1 MLNFQTLFESIP
13 GLYIVYSL
21 DLVIVAGSDA
31 YFRATKTKREEVV
44 GRHLF
49 EVFPD
54 NPDDP
59 NATGVR
65 NLRAS
70 LENVLKHRQPQTM
83 AVQKY
88 DIRRPESEGG
98 GFEERYWIP
107 TNSPVFDEN
116 GEMTHIIHRAEDVT
130 EFVRVQQQRN
140 EQRQLNKSLQTRTD
154 QMEMEIYARS
164 QELREVNEQLQ
175 AANEAL
181 SELDRAKTVFFS
193 NISHEFRTPLTL
205 MLSPLEDLLL
215 DTQTP
220 LVPQQ
225 RDRLELVQRN
235 GLRLLKLVNT
245 LLDFSRLE
253 AGRMQ
258 AAYQPIDL
266 AAFTTELASMF
277 GSLMEQAG
285 LEFAIDCPTL
295 PEAIYIDRQMWEKIV
310 FNLLSNAFKFTLT
323 GTIAVRLQPNHNTVN
338 LIVEDTG
345 SGIPEAEISR
355 LFERFYQVKGLQGR
369 SFEGSGI
376 GLSLVQELVKLHGGT
391 ISVTSVLG
399 EGSRFTV
406 SILTGCAHLPQE
418 QLNAPGTVAS
428 NTLSATPYLEE
439 ASRWLLEE
447 AGGQRSRGAGGQG
460 GRGDT
465 EKEGSFDR
473 VFFPS
478 ACARI
483 LLADDNADMRDY
495 VRRLLSQRYE
505 VETVAD
511 GMAAL
516 AAIQAQQP
524 DLILSDVMMP
534 GLDGYELLHQLR
546 ANPQTRE
553 LPVILLS
560 ARAGE
565 EARVEGLAAGADDY
579 LIKPFS
585 ARELLARVESTL
597 KLIDIRKQ
605 AAQTLQASEQQL
617 KLALETSKL
626 GSWQLDIKT
635 NVLSTSD
642 QCKVNYGLP
651 INADF
656 SHKVLMER
664 IHPEDRTW
672 VQAAILDSI
681 TNSSNYEVEYR
692 TVWDDGS
699 THWALVRGHIIDDEA
714 GNPERMIGISIDI
727 SDRKQAEA
735 DLRETH
741 VQLESALA
749 AGAIYTWRWQI
760 PENLVIV
767 NAAFARLFG
776 VDPVEATTG
785 LPIELFV
792 QAMHEED
799 RPQTVT
805 AINQAIATGEEYVS
819 EYRVYTARG
828 EERWLAARG
837 RVEYAADGRPIAFP
851 GALAD
856 ITERKQAEDAWRQ
869 ISAELERQLRKFDA
883 IASSVTDFI
892 YTFDLSGRFTYVNQ
906 PLLDLLQKTSAQA
919 LGKNFFDLDYPTDL
933 ATRLQRQIQQ
943 VIETRQPLKD
953 ETPYTSAFGTR
964 AYEYIF
970 VPLLDVNGMVEAV
983 AGVTRDI
990 TDRKQIEA
998 TVKASNERLKLLS
1011 EVANDL
1017 LLNEDPKVFLA
1028 SLFEKVSTYLGLEVY
1043 FNYLFQEDQQRL
1055 ELNTYGGISE
1065 DIALSAKFLELGQG
1079 VCGYAV
1085 QHRQPAIVEN
1095 ALSTTDRLPIPVK
1108 SNGIRAYASHP
1119 LIVGERVLGTLGL
1132 GTRQRDRFTPDE
1144 LDLMQTVANQLAV
1157 ALERSRLITEL
1168 QARAEALDR
1177 SNRIKDEFLA
1187 VLSHELRTPMNPILG
1202 WSKLLQQG
1210 KLDAQKTNAA
1220 IATIERNA
1228 QLQVQLID
1236 DLLDISRILRGKMS
1250 LSTSPIDLN
1259 AVIWAALETVRL
1271 AAEAKS
1277 IQIQTIVSPV
1287 LGVVVG
1293 DAGRLQQVVWNLLS
1307 NAVKFTH
1314 NGGRV
1319 TIALSQA
1326 EDRAQIQITDAGKGI
1341 SDDFLPY
1348 VFEHF
1353 RQEDSATTR
1362 KFGGLGLGL
1371 AIVRQIVEMH
1381 GGTVTADSLGV
1392 GLGATFTVKI
1402 PLAPQ
1407 LTQAPTLER
1416 SPVQEG
1422 DLNGIQILVVDD
1434 ETDSRDFIA
1443 FVLEQDGAIVTAVGS
1458 GTEALQAIAQSIP
1471 NIIISDIGMP
1481 EMDGYMLMRQ
1491 IRTLGLE
1498 QGKQIPA
1505 IALTAYVGELDR
1517 QQAIAA
1523 GFQRHIAK
1531 PIDPETLVAI
1541 VVEMQ
1546 TYNRIQSSEFKI

>member
-1 MLNFQTLFESIP
+1 MLNFQNLFESIP

-21 DLVIVAGSDA
+21 DFVIVGGSDA

-59 NATGVR
+59 NANGVR

-70 LENVLKHRQPQTM
+70 LESVLKHRQPHTM
-83 AVQKY
+83 VVQKY

-98 GFEERYWIP
+98 GFEERYWTP

-140 EQRQLNKSLQTRTD
+140 EQRQLNQSLQTRTD

-164 QELREVNEQLQ
+164 QELREVNEKLQ
-175 AANEAL
+175 AVNEAL

-215 DTQTP
+215 DTQAP
-220 LVPQQ
+220 LAPQQ
-225 RDRLELVQRN
+225 RDSLELVQRN

-258 AAYQPIDL
+258 ASYQPIDL
-266 AAFTTELASMF
+266 AALTTELASMF
-277 GSLMEQAG
+277 CSLTERAG

-295 PEAIYIDRQMWEKIV
+295 PEAIYIDLQMWEKIV

-323 GTIAVRLQPNHNTVN
+323 GTITVRLQPNHNTVN

-345 SGIPEAEISR
+345 IGIPEAEISH
-355 LFERFYQVKGLQGR
+355 LFERFHQVKGLQGR
-369 SFEGSGI
+369 NFEGSGI

-399 EGSRFTV
+399 RGSRFTV
-406 SILTGCAHLPQE
+406 SIPTGCAHLPQE
-418 QLNAPGTVAS
+418 RLSVPGTVAS
-428 NTLSATPYLEE
+428 NTFSATPYLEE

-447 AGGQRSRGAGGQG
+447 AGGQGGG
-460 GRGDT
+460 GDMV
-465 EKEGSFDR
+465 KEGSVDT
-473 VFFPS
+473 VFLPS
-478 ACARI
+478 APLLLSSFAPSARI
-483 LLADDNADMRDY
+483 LLADDNAEMRDY
-495 VRRLLSQRYE
+495 MRRLLSQRYE
-505 VETVAD
+505 VEAVTD

-516 AAIQAQQP
+516 AAIQAQRP

-534 GLDGYELLHQLR
+534 ELDGFELLHQLR
-546 ANPQTRE
+546 ADPQTRE

-585 ARELLARVESTL
+585 ARELMARVESTL
-597 KLIDIRKQ
+597 KLTDIRKQ
-605 AAQTLQASEQQL
+605 A
-617 KLALETSKL
+617 
-626 GSWQLDIKT
+626 
-635 NVLSTSD
+635 
-642 QCKVNYGLP
+642 
-651 INADF
+651 
-656 SHKVLMER
+656 
-664 IHPEDRTW
+664 
-672 VQAAILDSI
+672 
-681 TNSSNYEVEYR
+681 
-692 TVWDDGS
+692 
-699 THWALVRGHIIDDEA
+699 EA
-714 GNPERMIGISIDI
+714 V
-727 SDRKQAEA
+727 
-735 DLRETH
+735 LREAH

-749 AGAIYTWRWQI
+749 AGAIYTWRWKI

-767 NAAFARLFG
+767 NTAFAQLFG

-785 LPIELFV
+785 LPIKLFV
-792 QAMHEED
+792 QAMHAED
-799 RPQTVT
+799 RPRVVA
-805 AINQAIATGEEYVS
+805 AINQAIETGEEYFS

-856 ITERKQAEDAWRQ
+856 ITEHKQAEDALRQ
-869 ISAELERQLRKFDA
+869 SEERYRTLFESIDEGFCVIEVLFDA
-883 IASSVTDFI
+883 NSKPIDYRFLEINPAFEKQTGLNDAQGKRMRELAPNHEEYWFEI
-892 YTFDLSGRFTYVNQ
+892 YGKIVLTGQPHRFENRAEALYRWFDVYAFPIGQ
-906 PLLDLLQKTSAQA
+906 PQSRK
-919 LGKNFFDLDYPTDL
+919 
-933 ATRLQRQIQQ
+933 
-943 VIETRQPLKD
+943 
-953 ETPYTSAFGTR
+953 
-964 AYEYIF
+964 
-970 VPLLDVNGMVEAV
+970 V
-983 AGVTRDI
+983 AILFNDI

-998 TVKASNERLKLLS
+998 TLKASNERLKLLS

-1028 SLFEKVSTYLGLEVY
+1028 SLFEKISTYLGLEVF

-1095 ALSTTDRLPIPVK
+1095 ALSTTDPLALPVQSI
-1108 SNGIRAYASHP
+1108 GIRAYASHP
-1119 LIVGERVLGTLGL
+1119 LIVGNRVLGTLGL

-1144 LDLMQTVANQLAV
+1144 LELMQTVAHQVAA
-1157 ALERSRLITEL
+1157 ALERSCLIAEL

-1210 KLDAQKTNAA
+1210 KLDAQKTSAA

-1236 DLLDISRILRGKMS
+1236 DLLDISRILSGKMS
-1250 LSTSPIDLN
+1250 LSASSIDLN
-1259 AVIWAALETVRL
+1259 VVIWAALETVRL

-1277 IQIQTIVSPV
+1277 IQIQTIISPI
-1287 LGVVVG
+1287 LGLVIG

-1314 NGGRV
+1314 NGGQV
-1319 TIALSQA
+1319 TIALSQT
-1326 EDRAQIQITDAGKGI
+1326 ENHAQIQITDTGKGI
-1341 SDDFLPY
+1341 SRDFLPY

-1381 GGTVTADSLGV
+1381 GGTVTVDSPGV
-1392 GLGATFTVKI
+1392 GRGTTFTVKI
-1402 PLAPQ
+1402 PLAPG

-1416 SPVQEG
+1416 SPVQDS
-1422 DLNGIQILVVDD
+1422 DLNGIHILVVDD
-1434 ETDSRDFIA
+1434 EMDSRDFIA
-1443 FVLEQDGAIVTAVGS
+1443 FVLEQDKAIVTAVAS

-1471 NIIISDIGMP
+1471 KIIISDIGMP
-1481 EMDGYMLMRQ
+1481 QMDGYMLMRQ

-1498 QGKQIPA
+1498 QGGQIPA
-1505 IALTAYVGELDR
+1505 IALTAYAGELDR
-1517 QQAIAA
+1517 NLAIAA
-1523 GFQRHIAK
+1523 GFQHHLAK
-1531 PIDPETLVAI
+1531 PIDPEVLVAI
-1541 VVEMQ
+1541 VVELTRKL
-1546 TYNRIQSSEFKI
+1546 TY

>member
-70 LENVLKHRQPQTM
+70 LENVLKYRQPQTM

-130 EFVRVQQQRN
+130 EFMRVQQQRN

-154 QMEMEIYARS
+154 QMEMEIYTRV

-205 MLSPLEDLLL
+205 MLSPLEDLLF

-225 RDRLELVQRN
+225 RDRLELVQRS

-258 AAYQPIDL
+258 ASYQPIDL

-277 GSLMEQAG
+277 CSLMKQAG

-323 GTIAVRLQPNHNTVN
+323 GTITVRLQRDRNTVN

-345 SGIPEAEISR
+345 SGIPETEISH

-376 GLSLVQELVKLHGGT
+376 GLSLVQELVKLHGGS

-399 EGSRFTV
+399 QGSRFTV
-406 SILTGCAHLPQE
+406 SIPTGCAHLPQE
-418 QLNAPGTVAS
+418 RLNAPGTVAS

-465 EKEGSFDR
+465 EKEGSFNR

-478 ACARI
+478 TASARI

-495 VRRLLSQRYE
+495 MRRLLSQRYE
-505 VETVAD
+505 VEAVAD

-516 AAIQAQQP
+516 AAIQVQHP

-534 GLDGYELLHQLR
+534 GLGGYELLHQLR
-546 ANPQTRE
+546 ADPQTRE

-749 AGAIYTWRWQI
+749 AGAIYTWRWKI
-760 PENLVIV
+760 SENLVIV
-767 NAAFARLFG
+767 NAAFAHLFG

-799 RPQTVT
+799 RPQTVA
-805 AINQAIATGEEYVS
+805 AINQAIVTGEEYFS

-856 ITERKQAEDAWRQ
+856 ITERKQAESALRQ
-869 ISAELERQLRKFDA
+869 SEERYRTLFESIDEG
-883 IASSVTDFI
+883 FC
-892 YTFDLSGRFTYVNQ
+892 
-906 PLLDLLQKTSAQA
+906 
-919 LGKNFFDLDYPTDL
+919 
-933 ATRLQRQIQQ
+933 
-943 VIETRQPLKD
+943 VIEVLFDPNSKPIDYRFLEINPAFEKQTGLNDAQGKRMRELTPNHEEHWFEIYGKIVLTGQPHRFENRAEALHRWFD
-953 ETPYTSAFGTR
+953 VYAFPIGQPQSR
-964 AYEYIF
+964 K
-970 VPLLDVNGMVEAV
+970 V
-983 AGVTRDI
+983 AILFNDI

-998 TVKASNERLKLLS
+998 TLKASNERLKLLS

-1028 SLFEKVSTYLGLEVY
+1028 SLFEKISTYLGLEVY

-1085 QHRQPAIVEN
+1085 QHRQPAIIEN
-1095 ALSTTDRLPIPVK
+1095 ALSTTDRLPIPVHH
-1108 SNGIRAYASHP
+1108 SSGIRAYASHP

-1157 ALERSRLITEL
+1157 ALERSRLIAEL

-1259 AVIWAALETVRL
+1259 TVIWAALETVRL

-1314 NGGRV
+1314 NGGQV

-1326 EDRAQIQITDAGKGI
+1326 ENRAQIQITDTGKGI
-1341 SDDFLPY
+1341 SGDFLPY

-1381 GGTVTADSLGV
+1381 GGTVTAESPGV

-1443 FVLEQDGAIVTAVGS
+1443 FVLEQDGAIVTAVAS

-1481 EMDGYMLMRQ
+1481 EMDGYMLIRQ

-1498 QGKQIPA
+1498 QGGQIPA
-1505 IALTAYVGELDR
+1505 IALTAYAGELDR

-1546 TYNRIQSSEFKI
+1546 TYNRILNSEFKI

>member
-70 LENVLKHRQPQTM
+70 LENVLKYRQPQTM

-98 GFEERYWIP
+98 GFEERYWTP

-130 EFVRVQQQRN
+130 EFMRVQQQRN

-154 QMEMEIYARS
+154 QMEMEIYTRV

-225 RDRLELVQRN
+225 RDRLELVQRS

-258 AAYQPIDL
+258 ASYQPIDL

-277 GSLMEQAG
+277 CSLMKQAG

-323 GTIAVRLQPNHNTVN
+323 GTITVRLQRDRNTVN

-391 ISVTSVLG
+391 ISVTSILG

-406 SILTGCAHLPQE
+406 SIPTGCAHLPQE
-418 QLNAPGTVAS
+418 RLNAPETVAS

-447 AGGQRSRGAGGQG
+447 AGGQG

-465 EKEGSFDR
+465 EKEGSFNR
-473 VFFPS
+473 VFFASAPLLLSSS

-495 VRRLLSQRYE
+495 MRRLLSQRYE
-505 VETVAD
+505 VEAVAD

-516 AAIQAQQP
+516 AAIQVQHP

-534 GLDGYELLHQLR
+534 GLGGYELLHQLR
-546 ANPQTRE
+546 ADPQTRE

-651 INADF
+651 INTDF

-714 GNPERMIGISIDI
+714 GNPKRMIGISIDI

-749 AGAIYTWRWQI
+749 AGAIYTWRWKI
-760 PENLVIV
+760 SENLVIV

-776 VDPVEATTG
+776 VDPVEATIG

-799 RPQTVT
+799 RPQTVA
-805 AINQAIATGEEYVS
+805 AINQAIATGEEYFS

-856 ITERKQAEDAWRQ
+856 ITEHKQAESALRQ
-869 ISAELERQLRKFDA
+869 SEERYRTLFESIDEGFCVIEVLFDA
-883 IASSVTDFI
+883 NSKPID
-892 YTFDLSGRFTYVNQ
+892 YRFLEINPAFEKQT
-906 PLLDLLQKTSAQA
+906 
-919 LGKNFFDLDYPTDL
+919 G
-933 ATRLQRQIQQ
+933 
-943 VIETRQPLKD
+943 LKD
-953 ETPYTSAFGTR
+953 AQGKRMRELTPNHEEHWFEIYGKIVLTGQPHRFENRAEALHRWFDVYAFPIGQPQSR
-964 AYEYIF
+964 K
-970 VPLLDVNGMVEAV
+970 V
-983 AGVTRDI
+983 AILFNDI

-998 TVKASNERLKLLS
+998 TLKASNERLKLLS

-1028 SLFEKVSTYLGLEVY
+1028 SLFEKISTYLGLEVF

-1095 ALSTTDRLPIPVK
+1095 ALSTTDRLPIPVHH
-1108 SNGIRAYASHP
+1108 SSGIRAYASHP

-1157 ALERSRLITEL
+1157 ALERSRLIAEL

-1259 AVIWAALETVRL
+1259 TVIWAALETVRL

-1314 NGGRV
+1314 NGGQV

-1326 EDRAQIQITDAGKGI
+1326 ENRAQIQITDTGKGI
-1341 SDDFLPY
+1341 SGDFLPY

-1381 GGTVTADSLGV
+1381 GGTVTAESPGV

-1443 FVLEQDGAIVTAVGS
+1443 FVLEQYGAIVTAVGS

-1481 EMDGYMLMRQ
+1481 EMNGYMLIRQ

-1498 QGKQIPA
+1498 QGGQIPA
-1505 IALTAYVGELDR
+1505 IALTAYAGELDR

-1523 GFQRHIAK
+1523 GFQRHVPK

-1541 VVEMQ
+1541 VVEM
-1546 TYNRIQSSEFKI
+1546 